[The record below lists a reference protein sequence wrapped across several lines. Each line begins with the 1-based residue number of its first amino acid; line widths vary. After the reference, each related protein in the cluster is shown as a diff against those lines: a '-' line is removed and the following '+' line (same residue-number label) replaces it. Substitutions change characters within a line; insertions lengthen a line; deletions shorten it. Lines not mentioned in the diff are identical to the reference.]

1 MPVKRQHT
9 KPAVPKEAVEAEKV
23 SKHMY
28 ASLVQP
34 GAPKAHPMEYIMGA
48 CTVLKVLFDQAVQ
61 QGANAD
67 DMKQQ
72 ALQYV
77 QNM

>member
-1 MPVKRQHT
+1 MPVKRTHR
-9 KPAVPKEAVEAEKV
+9 KPAVPKEAVEAVKV
-23 SKHMY
+23 ANHIY
-28 ASLVQP
+28 ASLKQP
-34 GAPKAHPMEYIMGA
+34 GAPKAHPMGYIMGA
-48 CTVLKVLFDQAVQ
+48 CAVLKELFDQAVQ